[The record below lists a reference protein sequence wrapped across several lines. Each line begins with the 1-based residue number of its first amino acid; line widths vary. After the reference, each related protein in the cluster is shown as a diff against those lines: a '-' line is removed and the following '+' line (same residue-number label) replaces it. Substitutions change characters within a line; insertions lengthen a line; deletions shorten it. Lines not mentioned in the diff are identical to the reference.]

1 MRLTIENLR
10 FSYGAAEVLHEISF
24 SLEAG
29 EFVSVLGPNGVGKST
44 LFRCILGSLPDY
56 TGTIAVDGRDV
67 RTLSRRERAKAVA
80 YIPQIHRPTFGYSV
94 LDTVLMG
101 LSRQIRAF
109 SQPKKEH
116 IALAEDALCRVGAE
130 HLKERDFSRLSGG
143 EQQLVLVA
151 RAIAQQSRILVM
163 DEPTSSL
170 DYGNQFRILDLIRD
184 LADEGYG
191 ILLST
196 HDPQHAL
203 RYADTLLALH
213 EGRVAAL
220 GKPADLLDPA
230 LLGKLYGVEAEFVSS
245 DAGCAIVPK
254 RVKRSL
260 LSSAFMPR

>member
-1 MRLTIENLR
+1 MRLAVENLS
-10 FSYGAAEVLHEISF
+10 FSYGAAEVLHDISF
-24 SLEAG
+24 FLEAG

-56 TGTIAVDGRDV
+56 EGIITVDGRDV
-67 RTLSRRERAKAVA
+67 RALSRRERAKAVA

-101 LSRQIRAF
+101 LSRQVRAF

-116 IALAEDALCRVGAE
+116 IALAEDALRRVGAE

-143 EQQLVLVA
+143 EQQLVLIA
-151 RAIAQQSRILVM
+151 RAIAQQSHILVM

-170 DYGNQFRILDLIRD
+170 DYGNQFRILDLIRK

-191 ILLST
+191 VLLST

-213 EGRVAAL
+213 EGRIAAH
-220 GKPADLLDPA
+220 GVPADLLDAA
-230 LLGKLYGVEAEFVSS
+230 LIRRLYGVEAELVPSS
-245 DAGCAIVPK
+245 AGPVIVPK
-254 RVKRSL
+254 RAGK
-260 LSSAFMPR
+260 